1 MQDMDN
7 TVAFLDVPKL
17 EARFFKDSKFLGE
30 ILDSF
35 SVTAKNCLDEIE
47 LAVKNNNPIL
57 LANSSHKL
65 LGSAMNFSNSFAVR
79 YLQEIEL
86 EAREQGRVIIDS
98 EGVKKLR
105 LSIDTMQKQLTTICN
120 SWQ

>member
-1 MQDMDN
+1 MPDMDN
-7 TVAFLDVPKL
+7 TVAFLDIPKL

-30 ILDSF
+30 ILDNF
-35 SVTAKNCLDEIE
+35 AVTAKNCLDEIE

-65 LGSAMNFSNSFAVR
+65 LGSAMNFSNSYAVR

-86 EAREQGRVIIDS
+86 EARENGRIIVDS
-98 EGVKKLR
+98 DDVKKLR
-105 LSIDTMQKQLTTICN
+105 VSIDTMREQLTAICH
-120 SWQ
+120 SWH